1 MGATEQTNDVPAKPS
16 IPPVVYAGAALLSLF
31 ALVVA
36 VLVGIIA
43 AALGREAQLLALGP
57 IIGGMMLGQGLEFG
71 GAIVFGPSISS
82 SIAFLPFGVIV
93 PAAFVLQR
101 IGFTSAWLRVRSAR
115 FLPAL
120 AGGVAAFVVALLL
133 TRPSGADYVG
143 FDFRFFVE
151 PAFRPGWAFLAG
163 AAPWLFAVLM
173 ANHAPSRDIL
183 RGLLVLQGLF
193 IVLIA
198 GFFVYVAVRE
208 EGITDIAFL
217 VGAFFGAML
226 GAIPIVIN
234 TIAITLVAPFGGAIG
249 ARTTDFSTDAEGLLF
264 LLRQDPSSARLWGI
278 VLIAVGSVVLL
289 GWRIGPSSD
298 LRSALLG
305 IRSTLI
311 GATAVVLPIL
321 LLGRIYGSFAAEL
334 GLLGSGRSDFSASF
348 GSAGL
353 ALRWPLILLLMALVL
368 LITQVVVAQRAGLSW
383 ASNENLT
390 TQGQALVRTTSGTLR
405 GAAERARLAAEAAT
419 AAVGTPAQ
427 PKTQPEAQPASHPE
441 AQPASH
447 PDAAP
452 DTTASGPDVVPDAP
466 EGERP
471 SSM

>member
-1 MGATEQTNDVPAKPS
+1 MDATEQTNDVPAKPT

-36 VLVGIIA
+36 VLVGIITA
-43 AALGREAQLLALGP
+43 AAGREAQLLTVGP
-57 IIGGMMLGQGLEFG
+57 IIGGMMLGQGVEFG
-71 GAIVFGPSISS
+71 GAIVFGPSIST

-93 PAAFVLQR
+93 PAAFVLER

-115 FLPAL
+115 FLPAI
-120 AGGVAAFVVALLL
+120 AGGVAAFVAALLL
-133 TRPSGADYVG
+133 TRPSGADYSG

-183 RGLLVLQGLF
+183 RGLLVLQGLS

-198 GFFVYVAVRE
+198 GWFVYFGVRE
-208 EGITDIAFL
+208 EGITEIAFL
-217 VGAFFGAML
+217 VGGFFGAML
-226 GAIPIVIN
+226 GAMPIVTN
-234 TIAITLVAPFGGAIG
+234 TIAQALVVPFGGAVG
-249 ARTTDFSTDAEGLLF
+249 ARTTNFSTDAEGLLS
-264 LLRQDPSSARLWGI
+264 LLRENPSAPALWVT

-321 LLGRIYGSFAAEL
+321 LLGRIYGGFAAEL
-334 GLLGSGRSDFSASF
+334 GLLGSGRADFSASF

-368 LITQVVVAQRAGLSW
+368 LVTQVVVAQRAGLSW
-383 ASNENLT
+383 ASSENLT
-390 TQGQALVRTTSGTLR
+390 AQGQAIARTTSGTLR
-405 GAAERARLAAEAAT
+405 GAAERARLAAEAAS

-427 PKTQPEAQPASHPE
+427 PAPQPEAQPAS
-441 AQPASH
+441 QP
-447 PDAAP
+447 DTAP
-452 DTTASGPDVVPDAP
+452 DTTTSGPDAAPDAP

-471 SSM
+471 SSL